1 MKSKNLD
8 VQLFKFLYSC
18 MIVVYHLAADT
29 RIVCPGGYY
38 GVEYF
43 LLTSGLFLFLSFF
56 KKEGSDSLMTPGQ
69 FFGKRFWRFLPWR

>member
-18 MIVVYHLAADT
+18 LIVIYHLAADT

-43 LLTSGLFLFLSFF
+43 LLTSGLFLFLSFS
-56 KKEGSDSLMTPGQ
+56 KKEGTDTLMTPGQ
-69 FFGKRFWRFLPWR
+69 FFAKRF